1 MPIMINTKDIG
12 RMGKDVV
19 KEFMNIQM
27 GIYTKVNGKMI
38 LNMVMEC

>member
-1 MPIMINTKDIG
+1 MV
-12 RMGKDVV
+12 KDVV

-27 GIYTKVNGKMI
+27 GTHTKVNGKMI